1 MVQRYML
8 GGSMAE
14 AIDGTFVSFIAY
26 EQLTIN
32 LAETLDLASEYFK
45 QVESGQ
51 MSATDAAAALRM
63 NSRLG

>member
-1 MVQRYML
+1 MVQRYMPS
-8 GGSMAE
+8 GSMAE

-32 LAETLDLASEYFK
+32 LAETLDAAAEYFK

-51 MSATDAAAALRM
+51 LSATDAAAALRV